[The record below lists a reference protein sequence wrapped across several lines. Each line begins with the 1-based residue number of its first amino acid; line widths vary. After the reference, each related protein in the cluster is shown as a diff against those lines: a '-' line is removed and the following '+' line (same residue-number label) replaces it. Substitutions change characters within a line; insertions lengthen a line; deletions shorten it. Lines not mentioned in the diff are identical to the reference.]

1 MFSKKNIMPR
11 TEEQNTEIREE
22 RKAEIMK
29 VALELFANE
38 GFHTTSISK
47 IAKKA
52 GISKG
57 LLYNYFESKEQLLI
71 EILEDA
77 AEKGW
82 KNFDPNRDGEL
93 TEEEF
98 IFFINESIDMSK
110 NNINYWK
117 LMSSLAFQSN
127 VLNFNTNKINQISAY
142 YGKLMYDFLLK
153 HNCIDPEGEM
163 LIFAAMMKG
172 AILQFVSAPEYYPI
186 ETFRTK
192 IIEYYK
198 SKLNI

>member
-1 MFSKKNIMPR
+1 MPR

-22 RKAEIMK
+22 RKAEIMS

-38 GFHTTSISK
+38 GYHSTSISQ
-47 IAKKA
+47 IAKKK

-57 LLYNYFESKEQLLI
+57 LMYNYFESKEQLLR
-71 EILEDA
+71 EIIEDA

-98 IFFINESIDMSK
+98 IFFINESIDMAK

-127 VLNFNTNKINQISAY
+127 VLDFNTDKINQIGAY
-142 YGKLMYDFLLK
+142 YGKLMYEFLKK
-153 HNCIDPEGEM
+153 HKCKDPDGEM
-163 LIFAAMMKG
+163 LIFAAMLKG
-172 AILQFVSAPEYYPI
+172 AILQYVSAPDYYPI
-186 ETFRTK
+186 ELFRTK
-192 IIEYYK
+192 VIEYYTNK
-198 SKLNI
+198 LKLNITNKT